1 MEAISFTTGDIIS
14 IVFSAVFFVSVMVI
28 FTREKMD
35 YVAYCLFLAILACL
49 IVHYVYGKT
58 LDDFL
63 AKIEYDAII
72 FIVSMQIILGIAE
85 KHNIFQWIALKAIHF
100 TKGDHKK
107 FFFLI
112 CFMASFSSSLVS
124 DITVGIIFVPLV
136 IRACKILKIDATPYL
151 FGLSFTINIGSLYT
165 PFSSSENILISSAF
179 DLDLFWF
186 LKNFSLLYYPLVF
199 ITLFVLKKVFLDK
212 VEPPEEVQKNIL
224 LDIMHPELVFIDK
237 KKFKI
242 NSYALILVL
251 VGFVVIPEAYLVAM
265 IGAIVISLL
274 NKSEFADNL
283 KNVDWKVISFLIGM
297 FLLIGTM
304 EMNGTFTIISRGVRR
319 ILSDN
324 ILLASITVLFL
335 ISVLSGFLAQVPT
348 AIVFITLLNN
358 IYPEGPPTL
367 IIMAFILGINIGSN
381 FLPQGAACDLITL
394 NLAKKNGVKG
404 YNYHTLLV
412 NGSKMTLFHIINS
425 IIYLTIYAFILGVF

>member
-1 MEAISFTTGDIIS
+1 
-14 IVFSAVFFVSVMVI
+14 MVI
-28 FTREKMD
+28 FTQENLD
-35 YVAYCLFLAILACL
+35 YVAYSLLLALISCITVYYIFGTGLDTFLE
-49 IVHYVYGKT
+49 T
-58 LDDFL
+58 
-63 AKIEYDAII
+63 IEYDAII

-136 IRACKILKIDATPYL
+136 IRACKILKIDSTPYL
-151 FGLSFTINIGSLYT
+151 FGLSFTINVGSLYT

-186 LKNFSLLYYPLVF
+186 LEHFTLLYFPLVF
-199 ITLFVLKKVFLDK
+199 ITLFVLKKKFLDK
-212 VEPPEEVQKNIL
+212 VAPPDEMQKKIL
-224 LDIMHPELVFIDK
+224 LDIMHPELVLIDK

-242 NSYALILVL
+242 NSYALIGVL
-251 VGFVVIPEAYLVAM
+251 VGFIIIPEAYIVAM
-265 IGAIVISLL
+265 AGALIISLL
-274 NKSEFADNL
+274 NKTEFAESL
-283 KNVDWKVISFLIGM
+283 RKIDWKVISFLISM

-304 EMNGTFTIISRGVRR
+304 EINGTFDIIGNGVQS
-319 ILSDN
+319 ILPNN
-324 ILLASITVLFL
+324 ILLASFVVLFL

-348 AIVFITLLNN
+348 AIVFITLLEG
-358 IYPEGPPTL
+358 IYGGNTPPI

-394 NLAKKNGVKG
+394 NLAKKNGVTG
-404 YNYHTLLV
+404 FNYKSLLV
-412 NGSKMTLFHIINS
+412 NGSKMTLFHIFNS
-425 IIYLTIYAFILGVF
+425 IVYLTLYALIAGII